1 MSVVRFPVTVEEAAA
16 SPGEYR
22 AGGTDVMDRRA
33 QGITPI
39 EDLVDLTRVPALRA
53 MDWLPAPPIDTSESP
68 EEPPTDEELAS
79 EAEAPTAPAF
89 DPVASGGFTI
99 GAMVTMAQM
108 GRSEDLRTWYPGLA
122 GVAGAGATPQI
133 RAVGTLAGN
142 LLQRPRCWYFR
153 HPEFKCFK
161 KGGHLCYSRS
171 DDHSLHSIFDL
182 GPSLAVHPSTL
193 AMVLLAYDAD
203 VEVRGGEHRSMEAFL
218 GDGADPLRE
227 NTLEDGA
234 LVTAIVLP
242 PPRPAE
248 RWGYKRA
255 IARRRAEW
263 PLVEAH
269 VRLEL
274 EGASIGRV
282 AVAAGAVAPV
292 PMRLR
297 NVEASLRGKKATQ
310 ANLEAAANLAATGA
324 SPLPGNAYKVAMLKG
339 CVLEAL
345 ERAVGGGS

>member
-1 MSVVRFPVTVEEAAA
+1 MTQIRFPVTLDEALH

-33 QGITPI
+33 QGITAP
-39 EDLVDLTRVPALRA
+39 EDLVDLTRMPQLRR
-53 MDWLPAPPIDTSESP
+53 MEWLPAPPVDTAELE
-68 EEPPTDEELAS
+68 EEPPTDGDWAVAGAS
-79 EAEAPTAPAF
+79 ATAF
-89 DPVASGGFTI
+89 DPLASGGFI
-99 GAMVTMAQM
+99 LGAMVTMAQM
-108 GRSEDLRTWYPGLA
+108 GRSEDLRGHYPGLA
-122 GVAGAGATPQI
+122 GVAGSGATSQI

-161 KGGHLCYSRS
+161 KGGHLCYSRA
-171 DDHSLHSIFDL
+171 DDPSLHSIFDL

-203 VEVRGGEHRSMEAFL
+203 VELHGADHRSMEDFL
-218 GDGADPLRE
+218 GDGSDPTRE
-227 NTLEDGA
+227 NTLEAGA
-234 LVTAIVLP
+234 LVTAVVLP
-242 PPRPAE
+242 PPLPGE
-248 RWGYKRA
+248 RWGYKRV

-274 EGASIGRV
+274 EGATIGRV

-292 PMRLR
+292 PLRLR
-297 NVEASLRGKKATQ
+297 NVEAALRGQKATQ
-310 ANLEAAANLAATGA
+310 AVLEAAAALASTGA
-324 SPLPGNAYKVAMLKG
+324 APQPGNAYKVAMLEG

-345 ERAVGGGS
+345 ERAVGGAS